1 MSNLS
6 ATLVIAAFTSGI
18 ATFGCG
24 TPSVFSGVKAIEVT
38 LVPREG
44 PANTPKSVDPQALEP
59 WATCL
64 GTTRAIGVDE
74 AWKMVLEEG
83 EYRLDVTDTHGPRRF
98 VLHNTGDLTGPG
110 GDFYRNECVHA
121 LVTAFL
127 GTAAPTP

>member
-1 MSNLS
+1 MYSVYN
-6 ATLVIAAFTSGI
+6 TLVLAVFTCGI
-18 ATFGCG
+18 TSFGCG
-24 TPSVFSGVKAIEVT
+24 TPMLFSGVKAIEVT

-59 WATCL
+59 WESCL
-64 GTTRAIGVDE
+64 GTTRAIGGDE
-74 AWKMVLEEG
+74 TWKMVLAEG

-110 GDFYRNECVHA
+110 GDFYRNECVHP

-127 GTAAPTP
+127 GTASPTP